1 MQYSSIREK
10 FASKVFRAPFIPR
23 KFERFAGNERS
34 VADKV
39 ADGNTTL
46 AKIKCKPSVNKA

>member
-23 KFERFAGNERS
+23 KFERFAGSERS
-34 VADKV
+34 VVDKV
-39 ADGNTTL
+39 SGILDVAGSIPTL
-46 AKIKCKPSVNKA
+46 SKFFF